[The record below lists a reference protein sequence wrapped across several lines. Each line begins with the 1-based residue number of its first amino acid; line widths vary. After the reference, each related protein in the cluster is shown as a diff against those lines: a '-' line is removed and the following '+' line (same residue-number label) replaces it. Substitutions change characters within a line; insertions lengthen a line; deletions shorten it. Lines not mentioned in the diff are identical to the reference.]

1 MSEVFNKIFTKKNM
15 VVDMKVNKILRV
27 NKMADMVADMDFS
40 MNFCVFLGDFFGFL
54 GEVFLD
60 FSVNFF

>member
-1 MSEVFNKIFTKKNM
+1 M

-40 MNFCVFLGDFFGFL
+40 MNFCVFLGDFFWISQL
-54 GEVFLD
+54 LFLD
-60 FSVNFF
+60 FSVKW